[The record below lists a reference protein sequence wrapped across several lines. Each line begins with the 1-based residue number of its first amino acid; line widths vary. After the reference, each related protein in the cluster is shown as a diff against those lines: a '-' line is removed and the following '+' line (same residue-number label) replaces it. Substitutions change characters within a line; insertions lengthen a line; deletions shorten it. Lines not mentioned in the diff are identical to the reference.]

1 MSLLKVSSS
10 PHQVSGAT
18 TQKIMLTVIIALL
31 PALIASA
38 VLFGY
43 RAVALTAVTTASCV
57 LFEWLFDLI
66 MKKPATVGDLSAIVT
81 GMLLAFNMPVTLP
94 YYMAVIGAFA
104 AIVVAKM
111 FFGGI
116 GQNIA
121 NPAIVGRIVLTLS
134 FASYMTN
141 FTEPFKGYGADA
153 VASATPLAAEKGVYS
168 LTDLLLGN
176 HGGTLGETCAIALLI
191 GFVILVFTRVISP
204 VIPCCFVGT
213 YALCSLIAGQDVLY
227 MTLSGGLLL
236 GAIFMAT
243 DYTTSP
249 VTFKGRIIFAIG
261 CGLLTFVIRTFG
273 SMTEGVSFA
282 ILIMNLLVPLI
293 ERYTVPKPFGTVKQ
307 KKEADAK

>member
-10 PHQVSGAT
+10 PHQASGAT
-18 TQKIMLTVIIALL
+18 TQKIMLTVIIALF

-43 RAVALTAVTTASCV
+43 RAVVLTAVTTGACV
-57 LFEWLFDLI
+57 LFEWLFNLI
-66 MKKPATVGDLSAIVT
+66 LKKPATVGDLSAVVT
-81 GMLLAFNMPVTLP
+81 GILLAFNMPVKVP

-141 FTEPFKGYGADA
+141 FTVPFKGYGVDA

-191 GFVILVFTRVISP
+191 GFAVLVATRVISP

-249 VTFKGRIIFAIG
+249 VTFKGRIIFAVG
-261 CGLLTFVIRTFG
+261 CGLLTFLIRTFG

-293 ERYTVPKPFGTVKQ
+293 ERYTVPKPFGTVKP